1 MARPKDNKKKTSTGT
16 SRAYNRKGN
25 ASDVQKAISA
35 NTKKY
40 KAMTPAQ
47 KKAYNVKQA
56 KSVGKGVVTVASMVG
71 GAGVVRAAAAK
82 GLGKAIA
89 RNLKPT
95 KKVKVT
101 PIKGVWQP
109 VRYPKSN
116 VKPIT
121 SKNPRP
127 KKPGDWGYVNPKN
140 WPGN

>member
-1 MARPKDNKKKTSTGT
+1 MMARPRNPKPKPKKSNNDYRGGAALLK
-16 SRAYNRKGN
+16 K
-25 ASDVQKAISA
+25 QQEA

-40 KAMTPAQ
+40 KAMTPTQ
-47 KKAYNVKQA
+47 KKAYNIKQA
-56 KSVGKGVVTVASMVG
+56 KAIGKTAIGVASMVG
-71 GAGVVRAAAAK
+71 GAGVVRAAAKK

-121 SKNPRP
+121 SKNPKP

-140 WPGN
+140 WPGK

>member
-1 MARPKDNKKKTSTGT
+1 MARPKDNKKKNNDYRGGS
-16 SRAYNRKGN
+16 ALLKK
-25 ASDVQKAISA
+25 QLEA

-56 KSVGKGVVTVASMVG
+56 KAIGKTAVQVASMVG
-71 GAGVVRAAAAK
+71 GAGVVRAAAKK

>member
-1 MARPKDNKKKTSTGT
+1 MMARPRNPKPKKSNNDYRGGAALLK
-16 SRAYNRKGN
+16 K
-25 ASDVQKAISA
+25 QQQA

-40 KAMTPAQ
+40 KAMTPTQ
-47 KKAYNVKQA
+47 KKAYVAKQA
-56 KSVGKGVVTVASMVG
+56 KAVGKTAAQVASMVG
-71 GAGVVRAAAAK
+71 GPGLARAAAKK
-82 GLGKAIA
+82 GLSKALA

-116 VKPIT
+116 VKQIT

-140 WPGN
+140 WPGK

>member
-1 MARPKDNKKKTSTGT
+1 
-16 SRAYNRKGN
+16 
-25 ASDVQKAISA
+25 
-35 NTKKY
+35 
-40 KAMTPAQ
+40 MTPTQ
-47 KKAYNVKQA
+47 KKAYVAKQA
-56 KSVGKGVVTVASMVG
+56 KAVGKTAAQVASMVG
-71 GAGVVRAAAAK
+71 GPGLARAAAKK
-82 GLGKAIA
+82 GLGKALA

-116 VKPIT
+116 VKQIT

-140 WPGN
+140 WPGK